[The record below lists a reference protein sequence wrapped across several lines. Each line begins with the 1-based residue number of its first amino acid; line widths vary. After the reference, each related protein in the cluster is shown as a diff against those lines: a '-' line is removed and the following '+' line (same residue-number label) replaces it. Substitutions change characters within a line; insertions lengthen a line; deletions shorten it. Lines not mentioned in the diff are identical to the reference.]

1 MILLDTDMMSLFAS
15 GHPAVVA
22 RVRTA
27 TEPVA
32 TTIVT
37 RIEILRGR
45 FDFVLKAANAEQL
58 QRAQSWLEQSERDLA
73 KIRIVAIDRAA
84 AADFEDL
91 RQHKKLRKIGR
102 ADLLIAASRE
112 HETLRW
118 PPGICATSSR
128 NPRRRNDNTCICGA
142 YDGNSSRC
150 QARYA
155 SQKTRTSPN

>member
-32 TTIVT
+32 ITIVT
-37 RIEILRGR
+37 RIEILQGR
-45 FDFVLKAANAEQL
+45 FDFLLKAANAEQL

-102 ADLLIAASRE
+102 ADLLIASIARARNA
-112 HETLRW
+112 TLATGNLRHFQQV
-118 PPGICATSSR
+118 PGLR
-128 NPRRRNDNTCICGA
+128 LENWLE
-142 YDGNSSRC
+142 
-150 QARYA
+150 
-155 SQKTRTSPN
+155 

>member
-32 TTIVT
+32 ITIVT
-37 RIEILRGR
+37 RIEILQGR
-45 FDFVLKAANAEQL
+45 FDFLLKAANAEQL

-128 NPRRRNDNTCICGA
+128 CLDCA
-142 YDGNSSRC
+142 
-150 QARYA
+150 
-155 SQKTRTSPN
+155 